1 MFANVGN
8 FWGLLMRKLRE
19 AVAVVTGAG
28 SGIGRALAV
37 NLAAQGA
44 RLALA
49 DVNAA
54 GLEETRG
61 LLGVAEANTKTYTV
75 DVSNAGAVE
84 QFAGRVRQDFG
95 RASLLINNA
104 GVALFGTVAEIS
116 LADMDWLMRI
126 NFWGVVHGCKFFL
139 PLLQN
144 EPEGHIVNISSVLGL
159 VGTAGQ
165 VSYCSSKFAV
175 RGFSEALREELRAT
189 SVRVTCVHP
198 AGVNTRIAV
207 NARATTAT
215 LLERAEALKRA
226 EKLLAIPPEDA
237 AQTIVKGI
245 LRNQDRVLIGK
256 DAYRIDFIQRLFPTR
271 ASAMVSASTLKE
283 LGTEDAGSS
292 GDASSLRTVQK

>member
-1 MFANVGN
+1 
-8 FWGLLMRKLRE
+8 MRRIRDP
-19 AVAVVTGAG
+19 VAVVTGAG

-37 NLAAQGA
+37 DLAARGA
-44 RLALA
+44 SLALA

-54 GLEETRG
+54 GLDETRG
-61 LLGVAEANTKTYTV
+61 LLGAADARSYTV

-104 GVALFGTVAEIS
+104 GVALFGTFAEIS

-139 PLLQN
+139 PLLEN
-144 EPEGHIVNISSVLGL
+144 EPEAHIVNISSVLGL
-159 VGTAGQ
+159 IGTPGQ

-175 RGFSEALREELRAT
+175 RGFSEALREELRTT

-198 AGVNTRIAV
+198 AGVNTRIAE
-207 NARATTAT
+207 NARPGVATQA
-215 LLERAEALKRA
+215 LEQAEALKRYG
-226 EKLLAIPPEDA
+226 KLLAIPPADA

-256 DAYRIDFIQRLFPTR
+256 DAYRIDFIQRLFPAR
-271 ASAMVSASTLKE
+271 ASAMASASTLKKLE
-283 LGTEDAGSS
+283 SKDAGSS
-292 GDASSLRTVQK
+292 GDTPGLRAVQK

>member
-1 MFANVGN
+1 
-8 FWGLLMRKLRE
+8 MRKIRD

-37 NLAAQGA
+37 DLAARGA

-54 GLEETRG
+54 GLDETRG
-61 LLGVAEANTKTYTV
+61 LLGAAEARSYTV
-75 DVSNAGAVE
+75 DVSNADAVE

-95 RASLLINNA
+95 GASVLINNA
-104 GVALFGTVAEIS
+104 GVALFGTFAEIS

-139 PLLQN
+139 PLLES

-159 VGTAGQ
+159 VGTPGQ

-175 RGFSEALREELRAT
+175 RGFSEALREELRTT

-198 AGVNTRIAV
+198 AGINTRIAV
-207 NARATTAT
+207 NARAGTAT
-215 LLERAEALKRA
+215 LLDRAETLKRA

-283 LGTEDAGSS
+283 LGTGDAGSS
-292 GDASSLRTVQK
+292 GDASSLPAAQK